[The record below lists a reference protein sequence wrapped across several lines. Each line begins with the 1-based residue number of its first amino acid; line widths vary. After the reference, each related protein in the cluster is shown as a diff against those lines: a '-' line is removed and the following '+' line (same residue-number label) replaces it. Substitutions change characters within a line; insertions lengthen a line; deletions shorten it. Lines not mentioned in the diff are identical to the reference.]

1 MSVPQRGG
9 VSSDRLRVL
18 LDAIGEDPR
27 SWNGAAG
34 RECVELIRAECRRE
48 AARWRNVAGHLDD
61 EGVAAAWIELES
73 WRVRRP
79 DHDPLGVLR
88 TTVRRAYSAEAGA
101 VQTGMGDAVGDRKK
115 VARTLASARESG
127 LGRSLRADVD
137 LTLRAAE
144 DMDGDGSPPQWALVL
159 ARMLMQAGWAWPAP
173 VGQCVLAAAMHGSRG
188 RREGVDPQWERS
200 GVPAA
205 TWSALVLL
213 VGGSGPGCAV
223 ESRWPG
229 ARAIH
234 SFGGVRAVVESAEV
248 QRIVAAAVAG
258 RSVRSGRIA
267 VRSRR
272 ALAAEVG
279 AA

>member
-1 MSVPQRGG
+1 MSVGRPGG
-9 VSSDRLRVL
+9 LAGRLRAQ
-18 LDAIGEDPR
+18 LDEIGDDPR
-27 SWNGAAG
+27 GWNGAAG

-48 AARWRNVAGHLDD
+48 AGRWTNVAGHLED
-61 EGVAAAWIELES
+61 EGMASAWIELEA

-88 TTVRRAYSAEAGA
+88 TTIRRAYVAEAGA
-101 VQTGMGDAVGDRKK
+101 VQTGMGDAVRDRKK
-115 VARTLASARESG
+115 VSRTLASAREAG
-127 LGRSLRADVD
+127 HGRSLRAEVD
-137 LTLRAAE
+137 LTLRPSE
-144 DMDGDGSPPQWALVL
+144 DAGEDSPPPRWAKLL
-159 ARMLMQAGWAWPAP
+159 ARLLVQAGWSWPAP
-173 VGQCVLAAAMHGSRG
+173 AGQCVLAAAMHGSRG

-213 VGGSGPGCAV
+213 VGGSGPGCAL

-234 SFGGVRAVVESAEV
+234 DVGGVRAVVESAEV

-258 RSVRSGRIA
+258 RPVRSGRIA
-267 VRSRR
+267 VRPRG
-272 ALAAEVG
+272 AVAAEAG